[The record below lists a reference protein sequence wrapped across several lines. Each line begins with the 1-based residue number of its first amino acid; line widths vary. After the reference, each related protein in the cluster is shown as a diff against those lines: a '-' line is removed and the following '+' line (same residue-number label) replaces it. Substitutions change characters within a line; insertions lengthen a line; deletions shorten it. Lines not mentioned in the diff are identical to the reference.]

1 MTLRAYRI
9 IKGKFANTAF
19 TGEGARL
26 YGARWSSKGIP
37 IVYTAENRSL
47 AVLEMLVGLED
58 TGVLPSYVI
67 FEVEFEQKLVEVL
80 KDDDIPKDWQL
91 FPHPISTQKIGD
103 RWCAQARSAILSV
116 PNAVIPA
123 ERNFLINPRHPDF
136 KEIIISAPFPF
147 DIDPRLLRQVK
158 EG

>member
-1 MTLRAYRI
+1 MNLRAYRI
-9 IKGKFANTAF
+9 IKEKFANTAF

-37 IVYTAENRSL
+37 IVYAAENRSL

-80 KDDDIPKDWQL
+80 KDDDLPKDWQL

-103 RWCAQARSAILSV
+103 RWYAQARSAILSV
-116 PNAVIPA
+116 HSAVIPA
-123 ERNFLINPRHPDF
+123 ERNFLINPRHLDF
-136 KEIIISAPFPF
+136 KEIIISDQFPL

>member
-9 IKGKFANTAF
+9 TKGKFANIAF

-37 IVYTAENRSL
+37 VVYAAETRSL

-58 TGVLPSYVI
+58 TGILPSYVM
-67 FEVEFEQKLVEVL
+67 FEVEFEQSLVEVL
-80 KDDDIPKDWQL
+80 KDDDLHKDWQL
-91 FPHPISTQKIGD
+91 FPHPISTQRIGD
-103 RWCAQARSAILSV
+103 RWYAQARSAILSV
-116 PNAVIPA
+116 PSAVIPA
-123 ERNFLINPRHPDF
+123 ERNFLINPRHPDY

-147 DIDPRLLRQVK
+147 DIDPRLLRQVQN
-158 EG
+158 G

>member
-9 IKGKFANTAF
+9 TKGKFANIAF

-37 IVYTAENRSL
+37 IVYAAENLSL
-47 AVLEMLVGLED
+47 AVLEMLVSLED
-58 TGVLPSYVI
+58 TGILPSYVM

-80 KDDDIPKDWQL
+80 KDDDLPKDWQL

-103 RWCAQARSAILSV
+103 RWHAQARSAILSV

-136 KEIIISAPFPF
+136 KEIIISAQFPL
-147 DIDPRLLRQVK
+147 DIDPRLLRRVQN
-158 EG
+158 G